1 MRIVVLGA
9 NGQFGS
15 DFVRAVREAWPQADL
30 VPLGRDRI
38 DIAKPGAAA
47 EAVGALRGEVW
58 VNCTGYHRTDEAEG
72 NASLAVRVNA
82 HAVKELGRACAAAG
96 ARLFHLSTD
105 YVFGGDRAR
114 RTPYRESDPPA
125 PLNVYGMSKALGEA
139 LLLGENPGATVL
151 RVASLFGVAGAS
163 GKGGNFVETMLR
175 LARERPE
182 LRVVDDQTMS
192 PTATADAAA
201 ALVRLI
207 RAGAPPG
214 LYHLVNSGAVTWR
227 GFAAEILRQAGIE
240 TPVVAIRAAE
250 LAQPAERPAYSVLDN
265 AKLSAVAGAMPDW
278 RDALARY
285 LHAKGHRARA
295 RARA

>member
-1 MRIVVLGA
+1 MRIVVLGP

-15 DFVRAVREAWPQADL
+15 DFVRAARAAWPRAEV
-30 VPLGRDRI
+30 VPLGRDKLDLAER
-38 DIAKPGAAA
+38 GAAA
-47 EAVGALRGEVW
+47 AAAAALRGDVW

-72 NASLAVRVNA
+72 NAGLAIRINA
-82 HAVKELGRACAAAG
+82 HAVKELGRACAAIG

-105 YVFGGDRAR
+105 YVFGGDRVR
-114 RTPYRESDPPA
+114 RAPYGEDDPPR
-125 PLNVYGMSKALGEA
+125 PLNVYGMSKALGET
-139 LLLGENPGATVL
+139 LLAGENARATVL

-192 PTATADAAA
+192 PTFTADAAA
-201 ALVRLI
+201 ALVRLVG
-207 RAGAPPG
+207 AGAPPG
-214 LYHLVNSGAVTWR
+214 LYHLVNSGAVTWH
-227 GFAAEILRQAGIE
+227 GFAAEILRQAGIA
-240 TPVVAIRAAE
+240 TPVAAIGSAA

-265 AKLSAVAGAMPDW
+265 GKISAVVGALPDW

-285 LHAKGHRARA
+285 LHAKGHLVRAGSGS
-295 RARA
+295 

>member
-1 MRIVVLGA
+1 MRIVVLGP

-15 DFVRAVREAWPQADL
+15 DFARSAREAWPNADI
-30 VPLGRDRI
+30 VALGRDKL
-38 DIAKPGAAA
+38 DLAKPGAAD
-47 EAVGALRGEVW
+47 EAVGTLRGDVW

-72 NASLAVRVNA
+72 NASLAIRINA
-82 HAVKELGRACAAAG
+82 HAIRELGRACAAAG
-96 ARLFHLSTD
+96 ARLYHLSTD

-114 RTPYRESDPPA
+114 RTPYREADPPS
-125 PLNVYGMSKALGEA
+125 PLNVYGMSKALGET
-139 LLLGENPGATVL
+139 LLFGANPDATVL

-207 RAGAPPG
+207 RAEAPPG

-227 GFAAEILRQAGIE
+227 GFAAEILRQAGLE

-265 AKLSAVAGAMPDW
+265 RKLSAVAGAMPDW
-278 RDALARY
+278 HDALARY
-285 LHAKGHRARA
+285 LHAKGHLARA
-295 RARA
+295 GAHA

>member
-1 MRIVVLGA
+1 MRIVVLGP

-15 DFVRAVREAWPQADL
+15 DFVRAARDSWPQAEL
-30 VPLGRDRI
+30 VPLGRDRL
-38 DIAKPGAAA
+38 DLTEPGAAA
-47 EAVGALRGEVW
+47 EAAAALGGDVW

-72 NASLAVRVNA
+72 HASLAVRINA
-82 HAVKELGRACAAAG
+82 HAVRELGRACAGIG

-114 RTPYRESDPPA
+114 RAPYREADPAA
-125 PLNVYGMSKALGEA
+125 PLNVYGMSKALGET
-139 LLLGENPGATVL
+139 LLLGENPNATVL
-151 RVASLFGVAGAS
+151 RVASLFGAAGAS

-192 PTATADAAA
+192 PTSTADAAA

-207 RAGAPPG
+207 RDEAPPG
-214 LYHLVNSGAVTWR
+214 LYHLVNSGTATWH
-227 GFAAEILRQAGIE
+227 GFAAEILRQAGIA
-240 TPVVAIRAAE
+240 TPVAAIASASLTQAAV
-250 LAQPAERPAYSVLDN
+250 RPAYSVLDN
-265 AKLSAVAGAMPDW
+265 AKISAVVGALPDW

-285 LHAKGHRARA
+285 LRAKGHLGRAGRTA
-295 RARA
+295 

>member
-1 MRIVVLGA
+1 MRIVTLGP

-15 DFVRAVREAWPQADL
+15 DFVRAAREAWPEAEI
-30 VPLGRDRI
+30 VPLGRDRL
-38 DIAKPGAAA
+38 DLAKPGAIA
-47 EAVGALRGEVW
+47 EAAAALGGRVW

-72 NASLAVRVNA
+72 NAGLAVRVNA
-82 HAVKELGRACAAAG
+82 HAVKELGRACAAIG

-105 YVFGGDRAR
+105 YVFGGDLER
-114 RTPYRESDPPA
+114 RTPYGEADPPA
-125 PLNVYGMSKALGEA
+125 PLNVYGMSKALGET
-139 LLLGENPGATVL
+139 LLFGENPAATVL

-182 LRVVDDQTMS
+182 LRVVDDQAMS

-201 ALVRLI
+201 ALVRMI

-214 LYHLVNSGAVTWR
+214 LYHVVNSGAVTWR
-227 GFAAEILRQAGIE
+227 GFAAEILRQAGLE
-240 TPVVAIRAAE
+240 TPVTAIRAAE
-250 LAQPAERPAYSVLDN
+250 LSQPAERPAYSVLDN
-265 AKLSAVAGAMPDW
+265 RKISAVAGAMPDW

-285 LHAKGHRARA
+285 LHAKGHLARA
-295 RARA
+295 GRPA

>member
-1 MRIVVLGA
+1 MRIVVLGP

-15 DFVRAVREAWPQADL
+15 DFVRAAREAWPRADL
-30 VPLGRDRI
+30 VPLGRDRL
-38 DIAKPGAAA
+38 DLARPGAVA
-47 EAVGALRGEVW
+47 EAAAALRGDVW

-72 NASLAVRVNA
+72 NASLAIRINA
-82 HAVKELGRACAAAG
+82 HAAKELGRACAQIG

-125 PLNVYGMSKALGEA
+125 PLNVYGTSKALGET
-139 LLLGENPGATVL
+139 LLFGTNPRATVL

-192 PTATADAAA
+192 PTSTADAAA

-207 RAGAPPG
+207 RAEAPSG
-214 LYHLVNSGAVTWR
+214 LYHLVNSGAVAWH
-227 GFAAEILRQAGIE
+227 GFAAEILRQAGIA
-240 TPVVAIRAAE
+240 TPVAAVASAS
-250 LAQPAERPAYSVLDN
+250 LAQPAERPSYSVLDN
-265 AKLSAVAGAMPDW
+265 GKISAVVGALPDW

-285 LHAKGHRARA
+285 LRDKGHSARA
-295 RARA
+295 GRPA

>member
-1 MRIVVLGA
+1 MRIVVLGP

-15 DFVRAVREAWPQADL
+15 DFVRAARAAWPQADL
-30 VPLGRDRI
+30 VPLGRDRL
-38 DIAKPGAAA
+38 DLAKPGVVA
-47 EAVGALRGEVW
+47 EAVGALRGDIW

-82 HAVKELGRACAAAG
+82 HAVKELGRACAGAG

-114 RTPYRESDPPA
+114 RTPYRESDAPA
-125 PLNVYGMSKALGEA
+125 PLNVYGMSKALGET
-139 LLLGENPGATVL
+139 LLMGENPDATVL
-151 RVASLFGVAGAS
+151 RVASLFGIAGAS

-214 LYHLVNSGAVTWR
+214 IYHLVNSGAVTWR
-227 GFAAEILRQAGIE
+227 GFTAEILRQAGID
-240 TPVVAIRAAE
+240 TPVVALRAAE
-250 LAQPAERPAYSVLDN
+250 LAQTAERPAYSVLDN
-265 AKLSAVAGAMPDW
+265 GKLSAVAGTMPDW

-285 LHAKGHRARA
+285 LAAKDHRARA
-295 RARA
+295 GRPA

>member
-15 DFVRAVREAWPQADL
+15 DFVRAAREAWPEADL
-30 VPLGRDRI
+30 VPLGRDKL
-38 DIAKPGAAA
+38 DLSKPGAAA
-47 EAVGALRGEVW
+47 EAVASLRGDAW

-72 NASLAVRVNA
+72 NASLAIRINA

-114 RTPYRESDPPA
+114 RAPYRESDPPA
-125 PLNVYGMSKALGEA
+125 PLNVYGMSKAFGET
-139 LLLGENPGATVL
+139 LLFGENPDATVL

-175 LARERPE
+175 LAHERPE

-207 RAGAPPG
+207 RAEAPPG

-227 GFAAEILRQAGIE
+227 GFAAEIVRQAGLE

-265 AKLSAVAGAMPDW
+265 GKISAIVGAMPDW
-278 RDALARY
+278 RDALAGY

-295 RARA
+295 GARA